1 MTDKETTIVKSE
13 GAMVRSQGFSS
24 TELATTG
31 ETVSSVLAARA
42 KAEVEARFIVAMKR
56 PRDLD
61 VVRTKLLKACE
72 RPGFAGSATEKSWG
86 AAWYKKPI
94 GEGVEGFS
102 IFFAKEALRCLGNMD
117 AKSWVIWEDDIK
129 RLVQVEVMD
138 LETNVSIP
146 TVIVVDK
153 TVERKFLKK
162 GEEAIS
168 VRVNSKNEP
177 TYLRA
182 ATEDEVMQ
190 KQNSLISK
198 ATRNGI
204 MSLLPGDIQ
213 AECRARILAIRQGAL
228 AKDPEGFKR
237 KVIDGFARHN
247 IGPNDLKWYLGHD
260 IGTCSQ
266 MELSALR
273 DLWKEIDDGN
283 LTWAQ
288 VIKDVSEERGEKTK
302 TEEEPEPQGLEK
314 LKRKVRSKQE
324 VTKEP
329 DPEPKIEQ
337 EIPSNRDPVIVSDN
351 AFNVFEELDST
362 LKAQYGNKAGERLK
376 YLAKKAGFKSDAL
389 SETEAC
395 VLLDLLNSEE
405 RLWRF

>member
-1 MTDKETTIVKSE
+1 MEEKKQE
-13 GAMVRSQGFSS
+13 GAIVQRQNFSS

-31 ETVSSVLAARA
+31 ETVASVLAARA

-72 RPGFAGSATEKSWG
+72 RPGFAGSATEKINTGS
-86 AAWYKKPI
+86 AWYKKPI
-94 GEGVEGFS
+94 GEGIEGFS
-102 IFFAKEALRCLGNMD
+102 IRFAEEALRCLGNMD
-117 AKSWVIWEDDIK
+117 ARSFVLWEDDVK

-182 ATEDEVMQ
+182 ATEDEVVQ

-198 ATRNGI
+198 ALRNGI
-204 MSLLPGDIQ
+204 LRLLPGDIQ
-213 AECRARILAIRQGAL
+213 AECRARILEIRRGAV
-228 AKDPEGFKR
+228 AKDPEGFKK
-237 KVIDGFARHN
+237 KVIDGFAYHN
-247 IGPNDLKWYLGHD
+247 VGPNDLKWYLGHD
-260 IGTCSQ
+260 VGTCSQ

-273 DLWKEIDDGN
+273 DLWKEIDEGK

-288 VIKDVSEERGEKTK
+288 VVKDVSEERGAKPDAEDGEAPKGLDKVKRKARAKQEAPKKT
-302 TEEEPEPQGLEK
+302 EPEPEPE
-314 LKRKVRSKQE
+314 QE
-324 VTKEP
+324 
-329 DPEPKIEQ
+329 PEPNE
-337 EIPSNRDPVIVSDN
+337 EPVSEPI
-351 AFNVFEELDST
+351 FNVFEELDST

-376 YLAKKAGFKSDAL
+376 YLAKKAGFKSAAL

-405 RLWRF
+405 RANE